1 MEQQRLENAK
11 IARKRAENEK
21 LYFNCEQD
29 ESFRLRTWGF
39 IEWGD
44 RR

>member
-21 LYFNCEQD
+21 KLYFNCEQD
-29 ESFRLRTWGF
+29 ESLG
-39 IEWGD
+39 
-44 RR
+44 